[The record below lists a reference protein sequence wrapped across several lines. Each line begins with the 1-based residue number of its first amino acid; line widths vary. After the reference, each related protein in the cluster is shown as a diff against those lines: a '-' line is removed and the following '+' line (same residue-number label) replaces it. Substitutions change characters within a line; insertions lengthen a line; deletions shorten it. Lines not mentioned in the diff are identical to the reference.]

1 MNPLTNRIT
10 GQSYDANGNLLS
22 LPLGGT
28 AAYDAENRLVAVPGA
43 TYGYDGSNKRIWR
56 WTGSVDGYGYGN
68 ASGLQLYL
76 YGLDGKQ
83 LGTYVTSF
91 YTNTAVAMAPVLL
104 DSVGTLTVYSRGKKA
119 GAGTPGVLVAFK
131 QDRLGSTVKT
141 YPYGEEKVANEMDDW
156 KFATYLRDTAT
167 NLDYADQRFYASG
180 QGRFMTPDPY

>member
-1 MNPLTNRIT
+1 MTLNVNPLTNRIT

-22 LPLGGT
+22 LPAGRT

-43 TYGYDGSNKRIWR
+43 TYGYDGANKRIWR
-56 WTGSVDGYGYGN
+56 WTGSVDGYGFGN

-91 YTNTAVAMAPVLL
+91 YMNPAVAMAPVLL
-104 DSVGTLTVYSRGKKA
+104 DSVGTLNVYSRGKKV
-119 GAGTPGVLVAFK
+119 GAGTPGALVAFK

-141 YPYGEEKVANEMDDW
+141 YPYGEEKVANVMDD
-156 KFATYLRDTAT
+156 
-167 NLDYADQRFYASG
+167 
-180 QGRFMTPDPY
+180 

>member
-1 MNPLTNRIT
+1 MTNRIT

-43 TYGYDGSNKRIWR
+43 TYGYDGANKRIWR

-83 LGTYVTSF
+83 LGTYVSSI
-91 YTNTAVAMAPVLL
+91 YTNTGVQMAPLLL
-104 DSVGTLTVYSRGKKA
+104 DAVGTLNVYFRGKKV
-119 GAGTPGVLVAFK
+119 GTG
-131 QDRLGSTVKT
+131 
-141 YPYGEEKVANEMDDW
+141 
-156 KFATYLRDTAT
+156 
-167 NLDYADQRFYASG
+167 
-180 QGRFMTPDPY
+180 